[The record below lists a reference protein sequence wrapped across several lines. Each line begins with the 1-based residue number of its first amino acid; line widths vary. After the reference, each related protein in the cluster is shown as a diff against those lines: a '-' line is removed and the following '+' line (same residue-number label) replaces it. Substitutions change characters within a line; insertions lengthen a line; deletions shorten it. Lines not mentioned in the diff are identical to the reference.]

1 MGCPGAKVF
10 KAEWEKLFKD
20 TVKIYI
26 CFDNDIPGI
35 EGAIDLSEKVFKS
48 RNTYNILLPRENG
61 VKDINDLLVKAKYSR
76 EDFMILISQATIHK
90 TVQIKNVKEILKEE
104 KKKEVKASSLLKAE
118 SSVRLYSTGRHKSI
132 NTTAIYTQTAWQF
145 EGRKKLN
152 GFEL

>member
-104 KKKEVKASSLLKAE
+104 KKKEVKASSF
-118 SSVRLYSTGRHKSI
+118 I
-132 NTTAIYTQTAWQF
+132 
-145 EGRKKLN
+145 EGRIIGETIFN
-152 GFEL
+152 RET